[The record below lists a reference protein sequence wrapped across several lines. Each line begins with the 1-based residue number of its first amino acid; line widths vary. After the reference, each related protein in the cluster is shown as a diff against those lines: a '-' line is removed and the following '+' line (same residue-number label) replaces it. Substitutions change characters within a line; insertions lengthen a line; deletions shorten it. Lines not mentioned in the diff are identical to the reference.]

1 MNRPELWEH
10 FLHLP
15 DDAAQ
20 CAWLTA
26 QPAPLPLEFFE
37 ELKAQA
43 DALLLEAPKHSLEI
57 AEAALLA
64 ASFATTPLAK
74 ALAYWTRGNAYIY
87 LADYTPA
94 LADYGQAIQIYQT
107 LAPTTY
113 PLEIA
118 RLQINMINPLKN
130 LGRYAEALTL
140 AETVRSALQL
150 WAISPYMATLEM
162 NVGSVYRL
170 VGRYADALAAY
181 EHGRAIFVALGNEVQ
196 AAQMDVNRA
205 RLLVCMDQFAEAET
219 LLQTARQ
226 VLCAQEKHV
235 PVARIDLNLATL
247 FSRQGRHR
255 QAMETYQ
262 RARTAFTELGNATDA
277 AVADL
282 YRTYDTLALNLLPE
296 TLDLAVATQ
305 VEFAQRA
312 MPRYSALSLINGAG
326 AARKLGRYREA
337 LAALD
342 EARAIF
348 HDLAAPLEVAR
359 LDLERAECLRELGE
373 IPAAIETATLAQQV
387 LREFPLQAAQA
398 TLLQAEAWLTVGQW
412 DDSANAYTAAVEA
425 LRELPSLVWRAYDG
439 LGRIAQ
445 ARGRLAE
452 AYTHYCQAIAC
463 IETAEATLGL
473 AELRAGFL
481 DDKLAVYR
489 RAVGAALALADHE
502 AAFDLVERAK
512 IGMWRDVLSQAPENT
527 PETVALTALRQQ
539 WHWLYQRLNRL
550 EEEPEDRA
558 DDAAQQLEQQ
568 RKAQAHW
575 KSLREVEQAL
585 LGARWQA
592 QADLI
597 RREGLSLRAAQQR
610 APEGGVL
617 LDYYCAPE
625 VLYVFVIQRADVQVV
640 TLPGASRDVQ
650 RLIGRWR
657 FNLDSARLGLLDGRP
672 ILGLAEQAEG
682 ILRELYQLL
691 VAPLR
696 SHLPTQAAVWVMPHA
711 ELWQVPFA
719 ALYDGAHYWVETT
732 TLSSLPGL
740 LSARLPRPTTSATPS
755 PLVVGYSD
763 GGRLTYALNE
773 AQAVAATLENS
784 TLLLD
789 NEATLAHLQ
798 AQAATCSLLHLATHG
813 VFRAD
818 APLFSTLQLAD
829 GPLTAEALETWQL
842 SNPELVTL
850 SACETGVSLSRGS
863 DLLGLARTF
872 WRAGARRLLVS
883 QWAVDDVSTAEL
895 MVHFYREFLAGCPPA
910 HALRLAQVAALQKYR
925 HPFYWAGFTLMEV
938 L

>member
-1 MNRPELWEH
+1 MNRPDLWEH

-15 DDAAQ
+15 DAATQ
-20 CAWLTA
+20 RAWLAT
-26 QPAPLPLEFFE
+26 QPTPLPLEFLE
-37 ELKAQA
+37 KLKAQA
-43 DALLLEAPKHSLEI
+43 DALLLEVPQQSLEI

-64 ASFATTPLAK
+64 ASFAASPLAT
-74 ALAYWTRGNAYIY
+74 ALAYWSRGNAYTY
-87 LADYTPA
+87 LADYAPA
-94 LADYGQAIQIYQT
+94 LADYEQATQIYQT
-107 LAPTTY
+107 LAPATY
-113 PLEIA
+113 SLEIA

-130 LGRYAEALTL
+130 LGRYAEALKL
-140 AETVRSALQL
+140 AEIVRTALQP

-181 EHGRAIFVALGNEVQ
+181 ERGRAIFVALGNEVQ

-205 RLLVCMDQFAEAET
+205 RLLVCMDRFPEAEM
-219 LLQTARQ
+219 LLQAARQ
-226 VLCAQEKHV
+226 ILSAQEKHV

-247 FSRQGRHR
+247 FSRQGHHR
-255 QAMETYQ
+255 QAIETYQ
-262 RARTAFTELGNATDA
+262 RARTAFTELGNETDA

-296 TLDLAVATQ
+296 TLDLAAAAQT
-305 VEFAQRA
+305 EFTQRA
-312 MPRYSALSLINGAG
+312 MPRYTALALINGAG

-337 LAALD
+337 LADLD
-342 EARAIF
+342 EARVIF
-348 HDLAAPLEVAR
+348 DKLAAPLEVAR

-373 IPAAIETATLAQQV
+373 IPAALEAATLARQV
-387 LREFPLQAAQA
+387 LHEFPLQAAQA
-398 TLLQAEAWLTVGQW
+398 TLLQAEAWLASEQW
-412 DDSANAYTAAVEA
+412 DNSASAYTAAAEA
-425 LRELPSLVWRAYDG
+425 LQGSPSLVWRAHDG

-445 ARGRLAE
+445 ACGRLAE
-452 AYTHYCQAIAC
+452 AYTHYCQAIVC

-512 IGMWRDVLSQAPENT
+512 IGMWRDVLSQAPEDI
-527 PETVALTALRQQ
+527 PETAALAALRQQ
-539 WHWLYQRLNRL
+539 WHWLYQRLTRL
-550 EEEPEDRA
+550 EEEPEGIA
-558 DDAAQQLEQQ
+558 ADAAHRLEQQ
-568 RKAQAHW
+568 RNAQAHW
-575 KSLREVEQAL
+575 KSLRDVEQAL
-585 LGARWQA
+585 LRVRQDA
-592 QADLI
+592 QVDLV
-597 RREGLSLRAAQQR
+597 RREGLSLSIAQQR

-617 LDYYCAPE
+617 LDYYCTPE
-625 VLYVFVIQRADVQVV
+625 ALHVFVIQRTDIQVV
-640 TLPGASRDVQ
+640 TLPGALRDVQ

-672 ILGLAEQAEG
+672 VLGLAEQAEE

-696 SHLPTQAAVWVMPHA
+696 PHLPAEAAVWVMPHA

-719 ALYDGAHYWVETT
+719 ALHDGVHYWVETT

-740 LSARLPRPTTSATPS
+740 LPARRPRAAASPTRS
-755 PLVVGYSD
+755 PLIVGYSD
-763 GGRLTYALNE
+763 GGRLTFALNE

-784 TLLLD
+784 TLLLE
-789 NEATLAHLQ
+789 NEATFARLQ

-829 GPLTAEALETWQL
+829 GPLIAETLETWRL
-842 SNPELVTL
+842 PNAELVTL
-850 SACETGVSLSRGS
+850 SACETGVSLNRGS
-863 DLLGLARTF
+863 DLLGLARAF

-895 MVHFYREFLAGCPPA
+895 MIHFYRELLAGRPAA

-925 HPFYWAGFTLMEV
+925 HPFYWAGFTLMDV

>member
-1 MNRPELWEH
+1 MNRTELWEH
-10 FLHLP
+10 FLDLP
-15 DDAAQ
+15 DDAEQ
-20 CAWLTA
+20 RAWLMA
-26 QPAPLPLEFFE
+26 QAAPLPLEFFDK
-37 ELKAQA
+37 LKAQA
-43 DALLLEAPKHSLEI
+43 DALLLETPKRSLEI

-64 ASFATTPLAK
+64 ASFAATPLAK

-87 LADYTPA
+87 LADYAPA
-94 LADYGQAIQIYQT
+94 LADYEQAIQIYRI
-107 LAPTTY
+107 LDPTTY
-113 PLEIA
+113 SLEIA
-118 RLQINMINPLKN
+118 RLQINMISPLKN
-130 LGRYAEALTL
+130 LGRYGEAVTL
-140 AETVRSALQL
+140 AETVRNALQP

-181 EHGRAIFVALGNEVQ
+181 ERGRAIFVALRNEVQ

-219 LLQTARQ
+219 LLQAARR
-226 VLCAQEKHV
+226 VLNAQEKHV

-255 QAMETYQ
+255 QAIETYQ
-262 RARTAFTELGNATDA
+262 RARTAFMELGNATDA

-296 TLDLAVATQ
+296 TLELAAATQ
-305 VEFAQRA
+305 AEFARRA
-312 MPRYSALSLINGAG
+312 MPRYTALALLNGAG
-326 AARKLGRYREA
+326 ATRKLGRYREA

-348 HDLAAPLEVAR
+348 GDLAAPLEVAR

-373 IPAAIETATLAQQV
+373 IAASLDVATLARQV
-387 LREFPLQAAQA
+387 LHEFPLQAAQA
-398 TLLQAEAWLTVGQW
+398 TLLQAEAWLAAGRW
-412 DDSANAYTAAVEA
+412 DDSANAYATAVEA

-445 ARGRLAE
+445 ARGCLTE
-452 AYTHYCQAIAC
+452 AYTHYCQAIAR
-463 IETAEATLGL
+463 IENVEATLGL

-489 RAVGAALALADHE
+489 RAVDAALALADHE
-502 AAFDLVERAK
+502 AAFGLVERAK
-512 IGMWRDVLSQAPENT
+512 IGMWRDVLSQGPENV
-527 PETVALTALRQQ
+527 PETASMTTLRQQ
-539 WHWLYQRLNRL
+539 WHWLYQRLTRL
-550 EEEPEDRA
+550 EEEPEAVA
-558 DDAAQQLEQQ
+558 DNTAWRFEQQ
-568 RKAQAHW
+568 RNAQTHW
-575 KSLREVEQAL
+575 KSLRDVEQAL
-585 LGARWQA
+585 LEARRQA
-592 QADLI
+592 QTDLV
-597 RREGLSLRAAQQR
+597 RREGLSLGTAQQR
-610 APEGGVL
+610 VPEGGVL
-617 LDYYCAPE
+617 LDYYCSSEA
-625 VLYVFVIQRADVQVV
+625 LHVFIIQRPDVQVIA
-640 TLPGASRDVQ
+640 LPGTLRDVQ

-672 ILGLAEQAEG
+672 ILGLAEQVEG

-696 SHLPTQAAVWVMPHA
+696 PYMPAEAAVWIMPHA

-719 ALYDGAHYWVETT
+719 ALHDGTHYWIETT

-740 LSARLPRPTTSATPS
+740 LPARPIPAVTSPKPS

-763 GGRLTYALNE
+763 EGRLTYALNE
-773 AQAVAATLENS
+773 AKAVAATLENS
-784 TLLLD
+784 TLLLE

-863 DLLGLARTF
+863 DLLGLSRAF

-883 QWAVDDVSTAEL
+883 QWAVDDISTAEL
-895 MVHFYREFLAGCPPA
+895 MVHFYREFLAGSPPA
-910 HALRLAQVAALQKYR
+910 YALRLAQVAALQKYR
-925 HPFYWAGFTLMEV
+925 HPFHWAGFTLMEV